1 MLLIKE
7 DFYSWVFYIILKNNL
22 PKHYS
27 KRISTEKRSL
37 ASAIDLNYKD
47 QEEFVSS
54 VFLGLKVCF
63 SLLAIV
69 SLVKIGYSSK
79 VRLTRLREIKD
90 SYLYEK
96 SRFDGLSR
104 RFDDLISFEG
114 EQRFM
119 KDQDQMI
126 SRDIIRVIWRW

>member
-7 DFYSWVFYIILKNNL
+7 DFYSWVFYLIFKNNL
-22 PKHYS
+22 PRHYS
-27 KRISTEKRSL
+27 KSTSKDKRSL
-37 ASAIDLNYKD
+37 ASAIEINYKE
-47 QEEFVSS
+47 QEDFVSS

-79 VRLTRLREIKD
+79 VRLTRLREIKN

-104 RFDDLISFEG
+104 RFDDLISLEG

>member
-1 MLLIKE
+1 MPKRH
-7 DFYSWVFYIILKNNL
+7 SKNI
-22 PKHYS
+22 
-27 KRISTEKRSL
+27 RTEKRSL
-37 ASAIDLNYKD
+37 ASAIELNYKE
-47 QEEFVSS
+47 QEDFVSS

-63 SLLAIV
+63 TLLAIV
-69 SLVKIGYSSK
+69 SLIKIGHSSK

-90 SYLYEK
+90 SYLYDK

-104 RFDDLISFEG
+104 RFDDLISLEG

-126 SRDIIRVIWRW
+126 SRDIIRVIWR